1 MTRAHHPYTTIENQP
16 MREAQIPFRQSGAVL
31 FFTLVAL
38 AIMTLAALAM
48 VRSVDTSNLVA
59 GNIALKQ
66 GAIQEADRIMNQAFA
81 CMDSGGA
88 LTTLPDLNTNNAT
101 CNYYASL
108 QNDTFKPFG
117 FPEVLEVK
125 AATDY
130 TEDAETKNRSSFVI
144 ERMCTTAGP
153 WSETTCIV
161 SPFGK
166 KAEKSN
172 RAELTLTAMQALYRI
187 SVKVTGPRNVVT
199 YSQTVVSTGI

>member
-1 MTRAHHPYTTIENQP
+1 MTRTHQPHTTIESHHV
-16 MREAQIPFRQSGAVL
+16 RKAQTPFRQKGAVL

-66 GAIQEADRIMNQAFA
+66 GAIQEADRIMNTAFA

-88 LTTLPDLNTNNAT
+88 LTALPDLNTNNAA

-108 QNDTFKPFG
+108 QPDTIKPFG
-117 FPEVLEVK
+117 FPEVLE
-125 AATDY
+125 ATAY
-130 TEDAETKNRSSFVI
+130 AEDLATKNRSSFVI
-144 ERMCTTAGP
+144 ERMCSTAGA
-153 WSETTCIV
+153 WSEATCIV

-166 KAEKSN
+166 KADKSN

-187 SVKVTGPRNVVT
+187 SVKVVGPRNVVT
-199 YSQTVVSTGI
+199 YSQTVVSAGI

>member
-1 MTRAHHPYTTIENQP
+1 MTRAHPPYTAIEHHFA
-16 MREAQIPFRQSGAVL
+16 RETNGSFRQRGAVL

-88 LTTLPDLNTNNAT
+88 LTTLPNLDANNAT

-108 QNDTFKPFG
+108 QTDTIKPFG
-117 FPEVLEVK
+117 FPEALEVK
-125 AATDY
+125 ALTDF
-130 TEDAETKNRSSFVI
+130 TEDAATKNRSSFVI
-144 ERMCTTAGP
+144 ERMCSTAGA
-153 WSETTCIV
+153 WSETNCIV

-166 KAEKSN
+166 RADKSN

-187 SVKVTGPRNVVT
+187 SVKVVGPRNVVT
-199 YSQTVVSTGI
+199 YSQTVVSAGI

>member
-1 MTRAHHPYTTIENQP
+1 MTHAHHFQTDIEHKPSQ
-16 MREAQIPFRQSGAVL
+16 EAQIPFRQSGAVL

-66 GAIQEADRIMNQAFA
+66 GAIMEADRIMNQAFS

-88 LTTLPDLNTNNAT
+88 LTTLPDLNANNAT

-108 QNDTFKPFG
+108 QPDTTKPFDY
-117 FPEVLEVK
+117 PEVLE
-125 AATDY
+125 AAAY
-130 TEDAETKNRSSFVI
+130 TEDAATRNRSSFVI
-144 ERMCTTAGP
+144 ERMCTTAGA
-153 WSETTCIV
+153 WSEANCIV

-166 KAEKSN
+166 RADKSN

-187 SVKVTGPRNVVT
+187 SVKVVGPRNVVT
-199 YSQTVVSTGI
+199 YSQTVVSAGI